1 MLTGK
6 LGIFEIWMCC
16 SRDGWET
23 MQLSASQLR
32 RSGECGEDGTST
44 QLSGNRFHRRTHHP
58 CHYFFIVIVTI
69 ILIPIIIIIKSNH
82 LAERRMLRGPWG
94 EETYYGGLCSTPLS
108 SCQARTN
115 FSQPLELYTPR
126 LYLHVKHAHKGGFP

>member
-1 MLTGK
+1 MEHQHNYLAT
-6 LGIFEIWMCC
+6 
-16 SRDGWET
+16 D
-23 MQLSASQLR
+23 
-32 RSGECGEDGTST
+32 ST
-44 QLSGNRFHRRTHHP
+44 VAHTILATTFS
-58 CHYFFIVIVTI
+58 IVIVTI
-69 ILIPIIIIIKSNH
+69 ILIPIIIIIIIIIKSNH

-126 LYLHVKHAHKGGFP
+126 LYLHVKHAHKGGLL

>member
-1 MLTGK
+1 MERMEHQHNYLATDSTVAHII
-6 LGIFEIWMCC
+6 LATIF
-16 SRDGWET
+16 
-23 MQLSASQLR
+23 A
-32 RSGECGEDGTST
+32 
-44 QLSGNRFHRRTHHP
+44 
-58 CHYFFIVIVTI
+58 IVIVTI

-115 FSQPLELYTPR
+115 FSQPVELYTPR
-126 LYLHVKHAHKGGFP
+126 LYLHVKHAPLKGGFLG

>member
-1 MLTGK
+1 MERMEHQHNYLATDSTVAHTIIAT
-6 LGIFEIWMCC
+6 IF
-16 SRDGWET
+16 
-23 MQLSASQLR
+23 A
-32 RSGECGEDGTST
+32 
-44 QLSGNRFHRRTHHP
+44 
-58 CHYFFIVIVTI
+58 IVIVALILIPTI

-115 FSQPLELYTPR
+115 FSQPVELFTPR
-126 LYLHVKHAHKGGFP
+126 LYLHVKHAHKGGLL

>member
-1 MLTGK
+1 MEHQHNYLATDSTVAHII
-6 LGIFEIWMCC
+6 LATIF
-16 SRDGWET
+16 
-23 MQLSASQLR
+23 A
-32 RSGECGEDGTST
+32 
-44 QLSGNRFHRRTHHP
+44 
-58 CHYFFIVIVTI
+58 IVIVTI

-115 FSQPLELYTPR
+115 FSQPVELYTPR
-126 LYLHVKHAHKGGFP
+126 LYLHVKPLP

>member
-1 MLTGK
+1 MEHQHNYLAT
-6 LGIFEIWMCC
+6 
-16 SRDGWET
+16 D
-23 MQLSASQLR
+23 
-32 RSGECGEDGTST
+32 ST
-44 QLSGNRFHRRTHHP
+44 VAHTILATTFS
-58 CHYFFIVIVTI
+58 IVSVTI
-69 ILIPIIIIIKSNH
+69 ILIPIIIIIIIIIIIKSNH